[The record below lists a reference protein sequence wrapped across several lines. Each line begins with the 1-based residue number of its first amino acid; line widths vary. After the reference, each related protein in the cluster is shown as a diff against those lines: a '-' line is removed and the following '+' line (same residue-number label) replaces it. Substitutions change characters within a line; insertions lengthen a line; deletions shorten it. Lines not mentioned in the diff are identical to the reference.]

1 MRNELY
7 NGNIIVSN
15 AFNEE
20 LMQPMQPSEILEAIR
35 DQLNLDDVNLMAI
48 SRKSG
53 VSYTVLRAIRSGAQI
68 NPTIGTLTAI
78 HDAIHK
84 ERL

>member
-1 MRNELY
+1 
-7 NGNIIVSN
+7 
-15 AFNEE
+15 
-20 LMQPMQPSEILEAIR
+20 MQPNEILETIR

-53 VSYTVLRAIRSGAQI
+53 VSYTVLREIRSGAQI

-84 ERL
+84 GGAA